1 MVTRYN
7 LYLSLPIYLRE
18 LLTLMI
24 NHFQII
30 LERHDKDFTFEV
42 IPDSLLSI
50 KLATFRARQN
60 DEQSMKTFSFG
71 LLPPFNDYMVRING
85 LEYRPENKEIYLTFN
100 VDLEC
105 VMALQQGL
113 HDSANLAQDIGQFEQ
128 RQLLMILQK
137 WPGNHVL
144 QQLNRLTEK
153 MTLAENFNHTDI
165 CAVSASVPFSSPLN
179 TFKLVLENDTLVFL
193 HNQQVMKRNSELMAR
208 RRAGRQLV
216 HIPAAAA
223 AVAPVPGNV
232 QERNDELARLN
243 IQLNEI
249 SARIRQ
255 INPAAQQP
263 LIPPAPEIVADGPP
277 GGEDQLQE
285 QQAGGAGGGAVG
297 GGAGGALCGRVGAGP
312 QDRLPNFV
320 HNNVNGHNE

>member
-50 KLATFRARQN
+50 KLATFRARQT

-85 LEYRPENKEIYLTFN
+85 LEYRPENKEIYFTFN

-105 VMALQQGL
+105 IMALQQGL
-113 HDSANLAQDIGQFEQ
+113 NDSTNLAQDIDQFEQ
-128 RQLLMILQK
+128 RQLLMTLQK

-144 QQLNRLTEK
+144 QQLNRVTEK
-153 MTLAENFNHTDI
+153 MTLSENFNHTDI

-223 AVAPVPGNV
+223 AVAPVPGTV

-249 SARIRQ
+249 SARIQQ

-263 LIPPAPEIVADGPP
+263 IIQPPAAEVVADGP
-277 GGEDQLQE
+277 
-285 QQAGGAGGGAVG
+285 AGGGNQPQDQQGGGAVG
-297 GGAGGALCGRVGAGP
+297 GGAGGARCGGGAGL

-320 HNNVNGHNE
+320 HNNVNGPIE

>member
-50 KLATFRARQN
+50 KLATFRARQT

-71 LLPPFNDYMVRING
+71 LLPPFSDYMVRING
-85 LEYRPENKEIYLTFN
+85 LEYRPENKEIYFTFN

-105 VMALQQGL
+105 IMALQQGL
-113 HDSANLAQDIGQFEQ
+113 NDSTNLAQDIDQFEQ
-128 RQLLMILQK
+128 RQLLMTLQK

-144 QQLNRLTEK
+144 QQLNRVTEK
-153 MTLAENFNHTDI
+153 MTLSENFNHVDI

-223 AVAPVPGNV
+223 AVAPVPGTV

-249 SARIRQ
+249 SARIQQ

-263 LIPPAPEIVADGPP
+263 IIPPPAPEVAADGP
-277 GGEDQLQE
+277 
-285 QQAGGAGGGAVG
+285 AGGGNQPQDQQGGRAVG
-297 GGAGGALCGRVGAGP
+297 GGAGGARCGGGAGP